1 MTASEYQLWL
11 ATLTFEQRQAVEMAV
26 GVVMDSLL
34 MLEGRMS
41 ITEAEILKQNEQI
54 KYMNTRIYQLERR
67 VGLA

>member
-41 ITEAEILKQNEQI
+41 YRSRDIKTE
-54 KYMNTRIYQLERR
+54 
-67 VGLA
+67 